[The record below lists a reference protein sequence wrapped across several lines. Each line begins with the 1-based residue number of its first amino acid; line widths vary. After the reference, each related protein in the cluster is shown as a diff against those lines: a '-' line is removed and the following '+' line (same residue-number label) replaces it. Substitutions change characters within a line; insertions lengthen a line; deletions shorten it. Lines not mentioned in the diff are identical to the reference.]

1 MDIEYLKFALS
12 DLITAQRYIADAKVS
27 LKCAGASLGFM
38 HRFDINA
45 KATTRMI
52 EACMESIDIP
62 CDAEEAR
69 QK

>member
-27 LKCAGASLGFM
+27 LKCAGANHMLL
-38 HRFDINA
+38 HWYDLQA
-45 KATTRMI
+45 KSITRMI
-52 EACMESIDIP
+52 NTCMNWIEPPED
-62 CDAEEAR
+62 AR